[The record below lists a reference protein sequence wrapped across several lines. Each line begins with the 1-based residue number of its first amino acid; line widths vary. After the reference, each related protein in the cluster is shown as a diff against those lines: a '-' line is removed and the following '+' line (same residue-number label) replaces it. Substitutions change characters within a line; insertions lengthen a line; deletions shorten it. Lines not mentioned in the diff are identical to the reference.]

1 MCYDKAGSSRAEG
14 QGMAPFVDR
23 ERERKLYSQTVV
35 NKTFPKKFKLIVK
48 SNEKLPPDTFKGLLK
63 SK

>member
-1 MCYDKAGSSRAEG
+1 
-14 QGMAPFVDR
+14 MAPFVDR